1 MKCASIL
8 IKKNG
13 KFRGIQRYKCV
24 KCSTQFQL
32 SKKKDLSG
40 VRKKLWYEFCFQYA
54 TIDTLKGR
62 YRKSEKWV
70 RNQLAAY
77 ELPSPNVLPRTMVAI
92 MDATKVGH
100 EWLFVVRDPHAKENV
115 YMAVVSSETTYC
127 YQLAMQ
133 NLKQRGFVISA
144 LVGDG
149 KIAVSWLFK
158 GIPSQM
164 CHFHQKQIVIRC
176 ITLNPQ
182 LPAGVE
188 LLAVINTLTLSTE
201 VKFTKLFTDWCGKW
215 DTFLK
220 EKSLNEKTGKLTY
233 THRRLRSARDSIK
246 RHLPFLFTFERYPD
260 LHIPNTTNS
269 LDGSFGKV
277 KKSIGVHAGLSRD
290 QKMKMVM
297 TLLGGKL

>member
-24 KCSTQFQL
+24 ECSAQFQL
-32 SKKKDLSG
+32 SRKKDLSAT
-40 VRKKLWYEFCFQYA
+40 RKKLWYEFCFQYA
-54 TIDTLKGR
+54 TIDTLKDR
-62 YRKSEKWV
+62 YHKSEKWV
-70 RNQLAAY
+70 RNQLARY
-77 ELPSPNVLPRTMVAI
+77 QLPERNILPRTMVAI
-92 MDATKVGH
+92 MDATKVGC

-127 YQLAMQ
+127 YQFAMQ
-133 NLKQRGFVISA
+133 KLTQRGFTVAA

-182 LPAGVE
+182 LPAGIE
-188 LLAVINTLTLSTE
+188 LLAVINMLTISTKVE
-201 VKFTKLFTDWCGKW
+201 FTKVFTDWCEKW

-220 EKSLNEKTGKLTY
+220 EKSLNEKTGRLTY
-233 THRRLRSARDSIK
+233 THRKLRSARDSIK
-246 RHLPFLFTFERYPD
+246 RHLPYLFTFERYPE
-260 LHIPNTTNS
+260 LNIPNTTNS

>member
-1 MKCASIL
+1 M
-8 IKKNG
+8 
-13 KFRGIQRYKCV
+13 
-24 KCSTQFQL
+24 
-32 SKKKDLSG
+32 
-40 VRKKLWYEFCFQYA
+40 
-54 TIDTLKGR
+54 KGR

-77 ELPSPNVLPRTMVAI
+77 QLPERNILPRAMVAI
-92 MDATKVGH
+92 MDATKVGN

-115 YMAVVSSETTYC
+115 YMAVVSFETTYC

-133 NLKQRGFVISA
+133 KLTQRGFVISA

-158 GIPSQM
+158 GLPSQM

-201 VKFTKLFTDWCGKW
+201 AEFTKLLTDWCEKW
-215 DTFLK
+215 DAFLK
-220 EKSLNEKTGKLTY
+220 EKSLNEKTGRLTY
-233 THRRLRSARDSIK
+233 THRKLRSARDSIK
-246 RHLPFLFTFERYPD
+246 RHLPYLFTFERYPE
-260 LHIPNTTNS
+260 LNIPNTTNS

-277 KKSIGVHAGLSRD
+277 KKSIGVHAGLSRE